1 MDMRKA
7 GMLIVNIADTVLKA
21 ALTAKTVPS
30 SCTSSSS
37 SSILLPTPSTSY
49 STSMSMRTK
58 KTRPLSL
65 SAAKTVLQSTS
76 SIVHREQSVS
86 SILDDLRT
94 LCCDSTAS
102 DRDRDKAL
110 DEGDSLTYSREGEG
124 DENDPRSAVTQSPVS
139 NHENMESISTKDL
152 KSYQGSDYR
161 GQSCPPVATV
171 NPMDFTSTTVLR
183 NHTTGVDTGSYEPYS
198 RAPVQK
204 VTAQS
209 RRVPV
214 CRGNTGP
221 TVHPAVPET
230 KNSEKILQ
238 LERVLNYI
246 GGPSL
251 LLYGGTMIV
260 IACGSLLVL
269 IDTQGTAGVV
279 NADTPGL
286 WRHFRSFLLGSGSVF
301 FLGRKGSSDSNADEG
316 EGEGE
321 GEKDGGARDKERTR
335 ALVGC
340 EQAFLRGH
348 NASIGL
354 LEV

>member
-1 MDMRKA
+1 M
-7 GMLIVNIADTVLKA
+7 
-21 ALTAKTVPS
+21 
-30 SCTSSSS
+30 
-37 SSILLPTPSTSY
+37 
-49 STSMSMRTK
+49 
-58 KTRPLSL
+58 
-65 SAAKTVLQSTS
+65 
-76 SIVHREQSVS
+76 S

-94 LCCDSTAS
+94 LCCDSTTS
-102 DRDRDKAL
+102 DKDRDRDRDRAL

-139 NHENMESISTKDL
+139 NHDNMESISTKDV

-171 NPMDFTSTTVLR
+171 NPMDFASTTVLR
-183 NHTTGVDTGSYEPYS
+183 NNTIGVDTGSYEPYN
-198 RAPVQK
+198 RAPAQK

-209 RRVPV
+209 RRVS
-214 CRGNTGP
+214 TGP

-238 LERVLNYI
+238 LERVLNYS
-246 GGPSL
+246 GGPCL

-260 IACGSLLVL
+260 IASGSLLVL
-269 IDTQGTAGVV
+269 IDTQGTAGVA

-286 WRHFRSFLLGSGSVF
+286 WRHFRSFLMGSGSVF
-301 FLGRKGSSDSNADEG
+301 FLGRRDSSDSHAEEG

-321 GEKDGGARDKERTR
+321 GEKEGGVRDKERTR